1 MLIKYCKTNNNKKPE
16 VSLRVRLRGWW
27 AGRPDALGSGHHEG
41 LSMGETSDPSPE
53 GQRGNPVR
61 TGDGGGVS
69 QGTESKSPGGEK
81 GSPERLGRG
90 QKLEDGGARAGRTRG
105 AF

>member
-16 VSLRVRLRGWW
+16 VSLRVRLHGWW
-27 AGRPDALGSGHHEG
+27 AGRPDALGSGHREG

-61 TGDGGGVS
+61 TGDGGG
-69 QGTESKSPGGEK
+69 GGGCPRE
-81 GSPERLGRG
+81 
-90 QKLEDGGARAGRTRG
+90 QKAKVLGARKEAQKDWGVVRS
-105 AF
+105 